1 MSEFV
6 NPLSNSLCV
15 FASEY
20 EKFKKFTDEVTG
32 LRELRELKNAAVVEE
47 KKGSGKDKKK

>member
-1 MSEFV
+1 MNEFI

-20 EKFKKFTDEVTG
+20 ERFKKFTEEVTG
-32 LRELRELKNAAVVEE
+32 LRELKEAKAEADN
-47 KKGSGKDKKK
+47 DKKKETVGRKK